1 VEPLAGVRVFPELVQ
16 VAVSKSDVD
25 VARAR
30 AGCIASLD
38 MPPRSTLPRSTT
50 PITPFQGQVPGVLQK
65 GGVVRVEARAIDE
78 AGCSMSP
85 TRAVTC
91 QA

>member
-1 VEPLAGVRVFPELVQ
+1 MEPLAGVRVFPELVQ

-38 MPPRSTLPRSTT
+38 MPPTASPSRAEHSESFPALQIDAPPLDDPDHAVSGTGAGGIAKGRSRPS
-50 PITPFQGQVPGVLQK
+50 
-65 GGVVRVEARAIDE
+65 
-78 AGCSMSP
+78 
-85 TRAVTC
+85 
-91 QA
+91 